1 MTLALLLTAV
11 TGAWAQSYE
20 AAERLCADNQR

>member
-11 TGAWAQSYE
+11 TGAWAQRVDGDCTVTLTT
-20 AAERLCADNQR
+20 AR